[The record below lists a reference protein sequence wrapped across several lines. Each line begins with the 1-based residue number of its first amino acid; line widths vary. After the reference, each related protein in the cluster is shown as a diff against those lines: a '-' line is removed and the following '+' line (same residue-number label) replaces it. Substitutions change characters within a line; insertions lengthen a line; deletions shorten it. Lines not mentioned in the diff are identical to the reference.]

1 MTSNNEEQANAKG
14 AAATQQPN
22 AAKGARVAPRA
33 RRVAPAKPRSGKEA
47 TSGKGRPKKP
57 KGRQGFKVWRW
68 APVRAVKRLRSSPY

>member
-1 MTSNNEEQANAKG
+1 MTSNNEEQVNAE
-14 AAATQQPN
+14 AAAQQSKATQ
-22 AAKGARVAPRA
+22 GASVAPRA